1 MGRVDFCLLLDHRL
15 SHVLDF
21 KMTDQ
26 ERAMQRAKN
35 PGKSSWRAWQ
45 GTSEQVKRDK
55 EKAERVAPLHSRV
68 IR

>member
-1 MGRVDFCLLLDHRL
+1 MT
-15 SHVLDF
+15 
-21 KMTDQ
+21 TDQ

-35 PGKSSWRAWQ
+35 PGKSSWRAWH
-45 GTSEQVKRDK
+45 GTSEQAKRDR

>member
-1 MGRVDFCLLLDHRL
+1 ME
-15 SHVLDF
+15 
-21 KMTDQ
+21 MTTDQ

-35 PGKSSWRAWQ
+35 PGKSSWRAWH
-45 GTSEQVKRDK
+45 GTSEQMRQVK

>member
-1 MGRVDFCLLLDHRL
+1 
-15 SHVLDF
+15 
-21 KMTDQ
+21 MTDQ

-45 GTSEQVKRDK
+45 GTSEQVKRER
-55 EKAERVAPLHSRV
+55 EKAERIAPLHSRV